1 MGRLALLAVSVGA
14 LLVSGC
20 RSAFVAAELKN
31 DTASPLSVVEVD
43 YPSASFG
50 TQSLAPGAT
59 FRYRFKILG
68 TGPTKLTYT
77 DSTGHDHA
85 TTGPTLAE
93 GLEGTLVIRISPS
106 GVAWEPHLAPAR

>member
-20 RSAFVAAELKN
+20 RSAFVAAELRN
-31 DTASPLSVVEVD
+31 DTSSPLTVVEVD

-77 DSTGHDHA
+77 DIHGQDHA
-85 TTGPTLAE
+85 ATGPTLAE
-93 GLEGTLVIRISPS
+93 GFEGSLAIRISPT
-106 GVAWEPHLAPAR
+106 GVAWEPNLAQLR

>member
-1 MGRLALLAVSVGA
+1 MGRFALLAVAVVA
-14 LLVSGC
+14 LPVSGC
-20 RSAFVAAELKN
+20 RSAFVAAELRN
-31 DTASPLSVVEVD
+31 DTPSPLTVVEVD

-77 DSTGHDHA
+77 DTQGHDHSA
-85 TTGPTLAE
+85 TGPTLSEGAE
-93 GLEGTLVIRISPS
+93 GSLAIRISPA
-106 GVAWEPHLAPAR
+106 GVAWEPHLAQSH